1 MKVLAIDTAANLCA
15 ACVLDTNGIGAV
27 KRSIDIGK
35 GHVEHLMPMIATV
48 LEAAD
53 CAFRDLDRIAVA
65 TGPGSFTGVRVAVA
79 AARGF
84 ALALRIPAIGVNTL
98 EAIAAQARDQAGDRP
113 VLVALDARRDEIYTA
128 AYGNDGTCLSEP
140 VVSTATETARQA
152 EQLEPFLAGSAA
164 RDIAGLAHKPLDVGL
179 ETATADIEI
188 IARLGAG
195 ATPEAPPR
203 PTYLRAPDAKPQT
216 GFAMARSGL

>member
-15 ACVLDTNGIGAV
+15 ACVLDTSRAHV
-27 KRSIDIGK
+27 AKQSLDIGK
-35 GHVEHLMPMIATV
+35 GHVEHLMPLIADV
-48 LEAAD
+48 LERAG
-53 CAFRDLDRIAVA
+53 CGYRDLDRIAVA

-98 EAIAAQARDQAGDRP
+98 EAIAAQSLEESGDRP
-113 VLVALDARRDEIYTA
+113 ILVALDARRDEIYTA
-128 AYGNDGTCLSEP
+128 TYGNGGSCLSEP
-140 VVSTATETARQA
+140 TVSTVTATARQA

-164 RDIAGLAHKPLDVGL
+164 RNVAELAKKPLDIGV
-179 ETATADIEI
+179 EAATADVEI
-188 IARLGAG
+188 IARLGVVA
-195 ATPEAPPR
+195 AQASSPR
-203 PTYLRAPDAKPQT
+203 PTYLRAPDAKPQS